1 LLTALVCDD
10 NFVFKERGNMKKGP
24 LALLISIA
32 LISACQ
38 KPAADLVL
46 RNAQVF
52 TLEEDRP
59 WASAVVI
66 TGGKI
71 TAVLETNEEAS
82 QFIGPSTRVID
93 LEGRFVMPGF
103 IDAHVHFAGYAAQQH
118 DIQLME
124 VGDDAG
130 LVEELRRVAANV
142 GPNEWITGGDWSG
155 AILWMQGRGEL
166 DGPKAE
172 KRWEPHRK
180 TIDPITQ
187 DNPCLLNSYEGDLFL
202 ANTAALR
209 MAGLEDGGLEG
220 MKLDTD
226 GRPTGLLFKGS
237 PAVDKIRKL
246 VKSKSEERIL
256 NEYRT
261 GLRLMAEMGIVEYHD
276 MFRSFKEVERYLK
289 LQENGE
295 LTCRVWLRPWLDLKE
310 EMFDRGF
317 TMGMHPRTKER
328 DYFLRFGGFKSA
340 NDGFLGDR
348 GAMLF
353 EPYTDRPDY
362 KGHYQEYN
370 SDSDTFGSLEGNPEV
385 YYKHCSDAVAHG
397 YCVDSHAIGDRGV
410 SEVIDVLERI
420 HRDKSTDMS
429 LFRIIH
435 AEIVQ
440 PREFERIKALNLIVE
455 TNPSQI
461 ADDMRWLIDR
471 LGPDREQL
479 AFPFRTFL
487 DRGIVMNF
495 GSDIPG
501 NAGAIFFNHPKLVL
515 NAAVNRTN
523 NLGEPEGGW
532 LPHHKI
538 TMEEAIRCFTL
549 NGAYAC
555 LREDSVRGSLKAG
568 KLADIVVLDR
578 NIVKN
583 DPNDVLNM
591 QVVMT
596 IVDGRIVFQSQ

>member
-1 LLTALVCDD
+1 
-10 NFVFKERGNMKKGP
+10 MKKGIFIFS
-24 LALLISIA
+24 LLLVLFTGCS
-32 LISACQ
+32 

-46 RNAQVF
+46 KNGQVY
-52 TLEEDRP
+52 TLEDSLP
-59 WASAVVI
+59 WASAVII
-66 TGGKI
+66 TGNKI
-71 TAVLETNEEAS
+71 VAVMENDSEATKY
-82 QFIGPSTRVID
+82 IGPSTQVID
-93 LEGRFVMPGF
+93 LQNQFVMPGF

-118 DIQLME
+118 DIQLMNVDNDE
-124 VGDDAG
+124 G
-130 LVEELRRVAANV
+130 LVKEIQRVVKNL

-155 AILWMQGRGEL
+155 AIQWMQGRGEL
-166 DGPKAE
+166 DGPRSE

-180 TIDPITQ
+180 TIDPFTQ
-187 DNPCLLNSYEGDLFL
+187 ENPCLLNSYERDLFL

-209 MAGLEDGGLEG
+209 AAGLENGRLEG
-220 MKLDTD
+220 MKLDPD
-226 GRPTGLLFKGS
+226 GQPTGLFYKGS
-237 PAVDKIRKL
+237 PAIEKL
-246 VKSKSEERIL
+246 RSFVKPKSEDRIL

-261 GLRLMAEMGIVEYHD
+261 GLRLMAEMGIVEIHD
-276 MFRSFKEVERYLK
+276 MFHSYKEVDRYLK

-295 LTCRVWLRPWLDLKE
+295 LTCRVWLRPWLDLKG
-310 EMFDRGF
+310 EMFEKGF
-317 TMGMHPRTKER
+317 TMGMHPKTKER
-328 DYFLRFGGFKSA
+328 DHFLRFGGFKSA

-353 EPYTDRPDY
+353 EPYSDRPDY

-370 SDSDTFGSLEGNPEV
+370 SDSDKPGSLVGNPEV
-385 YYKHCSDAVAHG
+385 YYKHCRDAVEHG

-420 HRDKSTDMS
+420 HTDMNADMS
-429 LFRIIH
+429 MFRIIH

-440 PREFERIKALNLIVE
+440 PREFDRIKALNLIVE
-455 TNPSQI
+455 TNPSQV

-471 LGPDREQL
+471 LGPEREKL

-487 DRGIVMNF
+487 DKGIVMNF

-501 NAGAIFFNHPKLVL
+501 NAGAIFFNHPKFVL

-523 NLGEPEGGW
+523 NEGEPKGGW
-532 LPHHKI
+532 LPHLKI
-538 TMEEAIRCFTL
+538 TIEEAIECFTL

-555 LREDSVRGSLKAG
+555 MREDDLRGSLKVG
-568 KLADIVVLDR
+568 KLADIVVIDR

-591 QVVMT
+591 QIVMT
-596 IVDGRIVFQSQ
+596 IVDGRIVYKRN